1 MKDVAA
7 ESLRPGAD
15 DRLSGLRRVLSR
27 NAVIAAPTFV
37 GLREVDGAIGGPVG
51 NFVYDHG
58 ADLLA
63 YAATMGDDM
72 LLWAQSVLS
81 TFRVEYEL
89 AAGLAH
95 TAAGGPRG
103 TGVARN

>member
-1 MKDVAA
+1 MLCYV
-7 ESLRPGAD
+7 GAT
-15 DRLSGLRRVLSR
+15 
-27 NAVIAAPTFV
+27 AV
-37 GLREVDGAIGGPVG
+37 GGAIGGTVG

-63 YAATMGDDM
+63 YAATMGSDA

-89 AAGLAH
+89 AMGIARDVASQP
-95 TAAGGPRG
+95 PRLPG
-103 TGVARN
+103 RRRRPRRP